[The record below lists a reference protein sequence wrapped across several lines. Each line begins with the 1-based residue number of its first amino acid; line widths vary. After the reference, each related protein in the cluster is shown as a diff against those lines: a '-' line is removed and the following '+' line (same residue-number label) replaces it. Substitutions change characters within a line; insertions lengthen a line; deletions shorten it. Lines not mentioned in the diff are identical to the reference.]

1 MCYHKT
7 PVSELE
13 REVASLTSEVSRA
26 RQEEFEAQ
34 EEVLETRKQLEEAER
49 QIDHLQVSWGF
60 CEGMGLVKNWCTVS
74 PAYQWKQQK
83 VVGVSKSI

>member
-1 MCYHKT
+1 MFYHET

-13 REVASLTSEVSRA
+13 REVASLTAEVSRA

-60 CEGMGLVKNWCTVS
+60 CEHQYLEGMCLFRNWCS
-74 PAYQWKQQK
+74 LLCMPHISESNKK
-83 VVGVSKSI
+83 